1 MPSIE
6 FQAINKYFYD
16 VALKPYPA
24 KQSVPDW
31 FKNVH
36 PYEISEENPSGK
48 KMLLRNY
55 ESNATFKKCTPMLD
69 ALTNG
74 YIIPL
79 WSDVQITNQEKKD
92 PLITWKVRGSN
103 VFEIHGPSSNLMPAP
118 TGYYSQAF
126 KFINGWRPIVP
137 KGYSMLITQP
147 FGYRDTPFHAV
158 PAIIDDSVTLEIV
171 PPVWVKK
178 DFEGIVEKGTPMIQ
192 LTLFKREKWKS
203 NYTFIT
209 KEEND
214 IIQDRDFNG
223 TIQNHYI
230 KNFWKRKEYE

>member
-6 FQAINKYFYD
+6 FQAISKYFYD
-16 VALKPYPA
+16 VALRPYPA

-69 ALTNG
+69 ALTSG